1 VVFENASGAFLLC
14 ALRWQRIVS
23 WPHELGA

>member
-14 ALRWQRIVS
+14 GLRWLQVGS
-23 WPHELGA
+23 SPHELGA